1 MGSNALAITT
11 ANFEEEVTSAQKPV
25 LLDFTASWCP
35 PCQRLAPVI
44 DRLAE
49 KYAGKVTV
57 GKVDVDE
64 SQDIARKYGIESVP
78 TILFFNGGEL
88 IDTVQG
94 YQPESIFVA
103 KLDGLIE

>member
-57 GKVDVDE
+57 GKVDVDV

-88 IDTVQG
+88 VDTVQG
-94 YQPESIFVA
+94 YQPESVFVA
-103 KLDGLIE
+103 KLDDLIE

>member
-1 MGSNALAITT
+1 MGSNALAITA

-64 SQDIARKYGIESVP
+64 SDEIARKYGIESVP

-94 YQPESIFVA
+94 YQPESVFVA
-103 KLDGLIE
+103 KLDDLIE

>member
-64 SQDIARKYGIESVP
+64 SQDIARKYGIE
-78 TILFFNGGEL
+78 
-88 IDTVQG
+88 
-94 YQPESIFVA
+94 
-103 KLDGLIE
+103 

>member
-88 IDTVQG
+88 VDTVQG
-94 YQPESIFVA
+94 YQPESVFVA
-103 KLDGLIE
+103 KLDDLIE